1 MCPLLSPITR
11 RVLVSKVRTCDQLKH
26 EKGELI
32 VWWYGGIV
40 KNYRAESVPKVVVF
54 FRKLDKNGNLGAFE
68 PRYIALTFIGLLRIG
83 SIWKEGECKSEA
95 VMPAEMEKL
104 DLDFTQKTWEFVSP
118 MQAAKPGAE
127 NPINQND
134 YPLPFS
140 HDKNWLIDFPLVN
153 GKNLLI
159 PCTEFFVRY
168 YGRSEE
174 VPRVL
179 ATYGWEEVNKRFY
192 IPFDQ
197 PVMPNTWPVKLKS
210 RLYNNDVVFLA
221 HMKYDPYT
229 ALAAKNINSQIEI
242 AFLNKEPF
250 AFIQAGPWFEG
261 NAQILVSGLWINKG
275 KTFLALRILG
285 GSDPQ
290 EAPIQRDRENSNK
303 AVGSEG
309 ADLENPTDG
318 RPPRVLRKPP
328 NIVDLTDDDEPDHG
342 APTVEV
348 EEPDF
353 VVLGEPR
360 VVVDVKRD
368 RAKTKTVMTL
378 GEGEEPKSYS
388 SGDPYGSGK
397 GVGNASI
404 HARTIMES
412 HGTLRDMWNAMRLLK
427 EKNPKLIKAVEWFTF
442 ESGFS
447 SAAEPKMVGLKP
459 FDEDHK
465 VTTEIRNWLFY
476 DVHNKD
482 ARGILVARLVVA
494 GKSIYFIEIERRPL
508 TKKNAEGEL
517 VESEQSFKGFV
528 IVLNDQSQF
537 ESWLGNFL
545 SDVRHVSGVVQKLV
559 ASSPGKAAAFVH
571 SKSKDDG
578 VPCESALLN
587 ALEKVGVEV

>member
-11 RVLVSKVRTCDQLKH
+11 RVLVSKVRTFDQLKH

-40 KNYRAESVPKVVVF
+40 KNYRAESVPKAVVF

-192 IPFDQ
+192 MPFDQ
-197 PVMPNTWPVKLKS
+197 PAMPNTWPVKLKS

-229 ALAAKNINSQIEI
+229 ALAAKSINSQIEI

-261 NAQILVSGLWINKG
+261 KAQILVSGLWINKG

-290 EAPIQRDRENSNK
+290 DAPIQRDRENSNK

-309 ADLENPTDG
+309 ADLGNPTDG
-318 RPPRVLRKPP
+318 RPPRVLKKPP

-353 VVLGEPR
+353 RVLGEPR

-368 RAKTKTVMTL
+368 RAKTKNGTTL

-388 SGDPYGSGK
+388 SGDPHGSGK

-528 IVLNDQSQF
+528 IVLDDQSQF

-559 ASSPGKAAAFVH
+559 ANSPGKAAAFVH